1 MHLQVSTTRGSE
13 MIVPRLRGVSH
24 AAAFFLA
31 VVAAVAIVALAP
43 TGRATV
49 SVVIYGAALAALFG
63 GSALYHRWPG
73 PARFKPVLQRIDH
86 STIFVFIA
94 ASYTPIALMVLH
106 GALAWVV
113 LGLAWV
119 GAAAGAAGP
128 SPRLLPRYG
137 SSGEVKLE
145 DSARLPGS
153 PRSIRSDRLTVH
165 ETVNV
170 TLAGSP
176 TCVPKA
182 ASRLLGTMD
191 DGWQSSPSPARSA
204 LALAWAAARA
214 EAGVRAT
221 DACRAASR
229 AAASTEPCAMA
240 MRPAAITMQISR
252 MMTGARMIS
261 SSAAFPAWESGPA
274 PRRRR
279 PASRL
284 RRTAGADPRQLIMGW

>member
-31 VVAAVAIVALAP
+31 VVAAVAIVVLAP

-119 GAAAGAAGP
+119 GAAAGVAFTLGWIHA
-128 SPRLLPRYG
+128 PRAVR
-137 SSGEVKLE
+137 
-145 DSARLPGS
+145 
-153 PRSIRSDRLTVH
+153 
-165 ETVNV
+165 
-170 TLAGSP
+170 AGSYLVLGWLAVIALP
-176 TCVPKA
+176 Q
-182 ASRLLGTMD
+182 LLGELGVAPLVLLGAGGLLYSVGAIIYAGQRPNPWPRTF
-191 DGWQSSPSPARSA
+191 GFHEIFHA
-204 LALAWAAARA
+204 LVIAAA
-214 EAGVRAT
+214 
-221 DACRAASR
+221 AAQY
-229 AAASTEPCAMA
+229 AAVVGWVL
-240 MRPAAITMQISR
+240 PAVHA
-252 MMTGARMIS
+252 
-261 SSAAFPAWESGPA
+261 
-274 PRRRR
+274 
-279 PASRL
+279 
-284 RRTAGADPRQLIMGW
+284 

>member
-119 GAAAGAAGP
+119 GAAAGVAFTLGWIHA
-128 SPRLLPRYG
+128 PRAVR
-137 SSGEVKLE
+137 
-145 DSARLPGS
+145 
-153 PRSIRSDRLTVH
+153 
-165 ETVNV
+165 
-170 TLAGSP
+170 AGSYLVLGWLAVIALP
-176 TCVPKA
+176 Q
-182 ASRLLGTMD
+182 LLGELGVAPLVLLGAGGLLYSVGAIIYAGQRPNPWPRTF
-191 DGWQSSPSPARSA
+191 GFHEIFHA
-204 LALAWAAARA
+204 LVIAAA
-214 EAGVRAT
+214 
-221 DACRAASR
+221 AAQY
-229 AAASTEPCAMA
+229 AAVVGWVL
-240 MRPAAITMQISR
+240 PAVHA
-252 MMTGARMIS
+252 
-261 SSAAFPAWESGPA
+261 
-274 PRRRR
+274 
-279 PASRL
+279 
-284 RRTAGADPRQLIMGW
+284 